1 MMLRDFEGGMGAWVA
16 VALLALACSATST
29 ETSSSG
35 GSSSGSVGIYK
46 NTQPQCTPTTVG
58 MDIRTTGTH
67 PETVKRTCLLQ
78 PGCIWTRA
86 DGTVIDHLD

>member
-35 GSSSGSVGIYK
+35 GSSSGSVG
-46 NTQPQCTPTTVG
+46 NSSPGGRCTG
-58 MDIRTTGTH
+58 DDAEAYHMRD
-67 PETVKRTCLLQ
+67 
-78 PGCIWTRA
+78 
-86 DGTVIDHLD
+86 LDSR